1 MTCRKKEETKVVL
14 LVALLPLSAA
24 GCQFRPNPLYSPATP
39 DLAPATAPAS
49 PDDLASPPTTDLG
62 AADAAPASDLLSPCI
77 RVTEP
82 FAADASAR
90 WTVMGDASLDAPPGG
105 LQLTSLGYNVAG
117 SAFYDS
123 ALPSAAF
130 DATFKFRAADG
141 SGADGLAF
149 VVAKAASPSALTP
162 FGDGVVNA
170 GYGLGYLGMDGFAVE
185 IDTFMDLGNGDP
197 NGNHVSL
204 VRTSDGT
211 HVLNGTPAN
220 LLLRSTSART
230 AHVRFTGTHLTVDI
244 DGART
249 IDADLPSGFARPTG
263 SVFYGFTSASSAL
276 NDRHAVSDLSLTVGA
291 AGVCF

>member
-1 MTCRKKEETKVVL
+1 MTCRKKEEAKVVL
-14 LVALLPLSAA
+14 LVALLPLAAA
-24 GCQFRPNPLYSPATP
+24 GCQFRPNPLYSPPTA
-39 DLAPATAPAS
+39 DLAPATAA
-49 PDDLASPPTTDLG
+49 PDDLASPPITDLG
-62 AADAAPASDLLSPCI
+62 SSDAPPASDLLSPCT

-82 FAADASAR
+82 FAADAAAR
-90 WTVMGDASLDAPPGG
+90 WALKGDASLDAALGG

-117 SAFYDS
+117 SAFYDG
-123 ALPSAAF
+123 ALPSAPF

-149 VVAKAASPSALTP
+149 VVAKAASADALSP
-162 FGDGVVNA
+162 FGDGAVNA

-185 IDTFMDLGNGDP
+185 IDTFMDVGNGDP

-204 VRTSDGT
+204 VRTSDGS
-211 HVLNGTPAN
+211 HVLNGTPAS

-263 SVFYGFTSASSAL
+263 SVFYGFTGASSAL
-276 NDRHAVSDLSLTVGA
+276 NDRHAVSDLSLIVGP
-291 AGVCF
+291 AGACF